1 LWTFDGYS
9 ECTARTDK
17 VKDLWY
23 YALGLTGESGELV
36 EVLKK
41 YYRDV
46 KVNDLDRWLTDA
58 ETAKIVDE
66 AGDVLWYLSRLLEK
80 VGSSLDAAA
89 DGNIKKLR
97 KRASAGTLTEVQR
110 PTNDGHYSLPLDTE
124 HPSQDRA

>member
-17 VKDLWY
+17 VKYLWY

-46 KVNDLDRWLTDA
+46 KVNDLDRWLSEA

-66 AGDVLWYLSRLLEK
+66 AGDILWYLSRLLEK
-80 VGSSLDAAA
+80 VGSSLDDAA

-97 KRASAGTLTEVQR
+97 KRATAGTLTEVQR
-110 PTNDGHYSLPLDTE
+110 TNDKAYSLPLDTE
-124 HPSQDRA
+124 HPSKNSS